1 MARQQETEGA
11 LLTTMLRPSLVMTE
25 MTSVEA
31 GGEHQTEEDRE
42 AKKSYGWSIWGY
54 SRSTSGSSAGP
65 PDAICALPRE
75 GIRDRRSRKRR
86 LLAPQSRVP
95 CLVLAG
101 ESWID
106 GCGTGRQNPSPS
118 LFLFSFESSTEAWRL
133 SPFPLSAGPT
143 Y

>member
-1 MARQQETEGA
+1 MARQQETGGT

-31 GGEHQTEEDRE
+31 GGEHQTEDRE

-133 SPFPLSAGPT
+133 SSFPLSAGPT